1 MIKPH
6 QTLLLAVTG
15 NSPQIVTETLY
26 GIFQQQLE
34 WPNRIVIMT
43 TQIGAA
49 TAKRTL
55 IDEGKLAALCTE
67 WDLPLPAFSEQDLLV
82 ITGAE
87 NKPVDDARTVEDQS
101 ALADFITCHVA
112 QYTSD
117 TSTRIH
123 ASIAGGRK
131 TMTFFLGYAMTVFG
145 RDFDRLSHV
154 LVSEQFENLAD
165 FYYPSRNSRLITNR
179 NGECLDTAKGE
190 VMLAE
195 IPFVSQRSM
204 LGEAKIHHFASL
216 GYSELVRQI
225 RLANR
230 PNDIKLHFEFDIT
243 TPSVMV
249 NDLRLDFSKHRLEF
263 AFYAMFARPRDE
275 YADPIERPSDAINI
289 TLVTKAL
296 CYELT
301 LLMRLSADAYKDE
314 PEFWEEM
321 EDLGV
326 IDSRTRMAIL
336 ENSHAIGITEKQ
348 FDARKNSL
356 YKFFKRH
363 VPQALADILM
373 PSSLG
378 KSKQYRMN
386 LPPEQITFSEG

>member
-34 WPNRIVIMT
+34 WPNRIVIIT

-87 NKPVDDARTVEDQS
+87 DKPVDDARTEEDQT
-101 ALADFITCHVA
+101 ALADFITRHVA
-112 QYTSD
+112 QFTSD
-117 TSTRIH
+117 THTRVH

-154 LVSEQFENLAD
+154 LVSEQFESLAD
-165 FYYPSRNSRLITNR
+165 FYYPSRNSHLITNR
-179 NGECLDTAKGE
+179 NGEYLDTANAE
-190 VMLAE
+190 IMLAE

-204 LGEAKIHHFASL
+204 LGEANIRHFASL

-230 PNDIKLHFEFDIT
+230 PNDIKLHFEFDVT
-243 TPSVMV
+243 APSVMV

-275 YADPIERPSDAINI
+275 YEDPIERPSDATNI

-296 CYELT
+296 SYELT
-301 LLMRLSADAYKDE
+301 LLMRPNAHAHKEE
-314 PEFWEEM
+314 PKFWEEM
-321 EDLGV
+321 EDLAV
-326 IDSRTRMAIL
+326 IDSRTRIAIL
-336 ENSHAIGITEKQ
+336 ENPHTIGITEKQ

-356 YKFFKRH
+356 YKFLKQH

-373 PSSLG
+373 PSSSG

-386 LPPEQITFSEG
+386 LPPEQISFSVG